1 MLGLRFQLIFLH
13 LVDDEEDSIADHCSS
28 VWARDKGGGEVV
40 VAR

>member
-1 MLGLRFQLIFLH
+1 MSGLRFQLILLH

-28 VWARDKGGGEVV
+28 VWARDKGDGEVV

>member
-1 MLGLRFQLIFLH
+1 MFGLRFLLILLH